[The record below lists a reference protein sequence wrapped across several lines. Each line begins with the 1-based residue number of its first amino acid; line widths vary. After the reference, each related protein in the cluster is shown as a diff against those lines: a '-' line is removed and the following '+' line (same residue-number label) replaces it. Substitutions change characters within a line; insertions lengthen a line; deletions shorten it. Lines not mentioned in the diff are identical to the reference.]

1 MSDKITKI
9 ILALLIGV
17 VVYYVFAGSQFVW
30 LATIAAVGI
39 AGWYMLYKMDKPIG
53 LFGSNGNGSK
63 TNGSTFVDS
72 GMMV

>member
-1 MSDKITKI
+1 MADKITKI

-30 LATIAAVGI
+30 LATIAAVGV
-39 AGWYMLYKMDKPIG
+39 AAWYMLYKMDKPIG
-53 LFGSNGNGSK
+53 LFGSNGGRNGS
-63 TNGSTFVDS
+63 TASTFVDS